1 MKRTEMDGRI
11 FDQDYIVREA
21 VDDVLSKVE
30 TREKLIESARD
41 LAEKR
46 KEDNQVSVIKNFET
60 LMVDFLHFYQPL
72 LEKIRRHE
80 GTLQESIT
88 DLKSHLSSTKS
99 MLQVTKTIEGDTTKA
114 EELDREISG
123 LERSIQSKTTTVDRI
138 KKLFEKTKRYQAEG
152 PAPEDDEERTVTHRH
167 R

>member
-1 MKRTEMDGRI
+1 MDGRI

-21 VDDVLSKVE
+21 VDDVLNKVE

-41 LAEKR
+41 MAEKR
-46 KEDNQVSVIKNFET
+46 KEDNHVTVIKNFEA

-72 LEKIRRHE
+72 LEKIKRHE
-80 GTLQESIT
+80 GTLQESIS

-99 MLQVTKTIEGDTTKA
+99 MLQVTKTIEGDTPKA

-123 LERSIQSKTTTVDRI
+123 LERSIQNKTTTADRI
-138 KKLFEKTKRYQAEG
+138 KKLFEKTKRYQSEG
-152 PAPEDDEERTVTHRH
+152 SASQTEEDKTLSHR
-167 R
+167 RR

>member
-1 MKRTEMDGRI
+1 MDGRSI

-30 TREKLIESARD
+30 TREKLIDSARD
-41 LAEKR
+41 MADKR
-46 KEDNQVSVIKNFET
+46 KEENHAAVIKNFEG

-72 LEKIRRHE
+72 FEKIRRYE
-80 GTLQESIT
+80 GTLQDSIT
-88 DLKSHLSSTKS
+88 ELKAHLSSTKS
-99 MLQVTKTIEGDTTKA
+99 MLQVTKTIEGDTPKA

-123 LERSIQSKTTTVDRI
+123 LERSIQTKSTTVDRI
-138 KKLFEKTKRYQAEG
+138 KKLFEKTKRYQADTSNSESD
-152 PAPEDDEERTVTHRH
+152 EDKISHRH

>member
-1 MKRTEMDGRI
+1 LKRIDMDGRI

-46 KEDNQVSVIKNFET
+46 KEENHVSVIKNFET
-60 LMVDFLHFYQPL
+60 LMVDFLHFYSPL

-80 GTLQESIT
+80 STLQESIT
-88 DLKSHLSSTKS
+88 ELKSNLSSTKS
-99 MLQVTKTIEGDTTKA
+99 MLQVTKTIEGDTTNA
-114 EELDREISG
+114 EELDREILG
-123 LERSIQSKTTTVDRI
+123 LERSIQSKATTVERI
-138 KKLFEKTKRYQAEG
+138 KKLFEKTKRYQVEG
-152 PAPEDDEERTVTHRH
+152 PVPEGDDERTLTHRH

>member
-1 MKRTEMDGRI
+1 MIQLDGRI

-46 KEDNQVSVIKNFET
+46 KEDNHVTVIKNFEA

-72 LEKIRRHE
+72 LEKIKRHE
-80 GTLQESIT
+80 GTLQESIS

-99 MLQVTKTIEGDTTKA
+99 MLQVTKTIEGDTPKA
-114 EELDREISG
+114 EELDREING
-123 LERSIQSKTTTVDRI
+123 LERSIQNKTTTADRI
-138 KKLFEKTKRYQAEG
+138 KKLFEKTKRYQSEG
-152 PAPEDDEERTVTHRH
+152 SASQGEEEKTRSLRH

>member
-1 MKRTEMDGRI
+1 MDGRI

-21 VDDVLSKVE
+21 VDDVLNKVE

-46 KEDNQVSVIKNFET
+46 KEDNHVSVIKNFEG

-72 LEKIRRHE
+72 LEKIRKHE

-88 DLKSHLSSTKS
+88 ELKSSLSSTKS
-99 MLQVTKTIEGDTTKA
+99 MLQVTKTIEGDTNKA
-114 EELDREISG
+114 EELDREITG
-123 LERSIQSKTTTVDRI
+123 LERTLQSKTTTVDRI
-138 KKLFEKTKRYQAEG
+138 KKLFEKTKRYQGEASVSEN
-152 PAPEDDEERTVTHRH
+152 EEERTHR
-167 R
+167 RR

>member
-1 MKRTEMDGRI
+1 MDGRSI

-21 VDDVLSKVE
+21 VDDVLGKVE

-41 LAEKR
+41 MADKR
-46 KEDNQVSVIKNFET
+46 KEENHAVVIKNFEG

-72 LEKIRRHE
+72 FEKIRRYE
-80 GTLQESIT
+80 GTLQDSIT
-88 DLKSHLSSTKS
+88 DLKAHLSSTKS
-99 MLQVTKTIEGDTTKA
+99 MLQVTKTIEGDTPKA

-123 LERSIQSKTTTVDRI
+123 LERSIQNKSTTVERI
-138 KKLFEKTKRYQAEG
+138 KKLFEKTKRYQNETSSASTESD
-152 PAPEDDEERTVTHRH
+152 EDKISHRH

>member
-1 MKRTEMDGRI
+1 MIQLDGRI

-21 VDDVLSKVE
+21 VDDVLNKVE

-41 LAEKR
+41 LAEKK
-46 KEDNQVSVIKNFET
+46 KEDNHVAVIKNFEA

-72 LEKIRRHE
+72 LEKIKRHE
-80 GTLQESIT
+80 GTLHESIS

-99 MLQVTKTIEGDTTKA
+99 MLQVTKTIEGDTPKA
-114 EELDREISG
+114 EELDREITG
-123 LERSIQSKTTTVDRI
+123 LERSIQNKTTTVERI
-138 KKLFEKTKRYQAEG
+138 KKLFEKTKRYQSEG
-152 PAPEDDEERTVTHRH
+152 STSQSEEEKTLSHRH

>member
-1 MKRTEMDGRI
+1 MDGRI

-21 VDDVLSKVE
+21 VDDVLNKVE

-41 LAEKR
+41 MAEKR
-46 KEDNQVSVIKNFET
+46 KEDNHVMVIKNFEA

-72 LEKIRRHE
+72 LEKIKRHE
-80 GTLQESIT
+80 STLQESIS

-99 MLQVTKTIEGDTTKA
+99 MLQVTKTIEGDTPKA

-123 LERSIQSKTTTVDRI
+123 LERNIQNKATTVDRI
-138 KKLFEKTKRYQAEG
+138 KKLFEKTKRYQSEG
-152 PAPEDDEERTVTHRH
+152 SASQSEESRTPSHRT

>member
-1 MKRTEMDGRI
+1 MDGRI

-46 KEDNQVSVIKNFET
+46 KEDNHASVIKNFET

-80 GTLQESIT
+80 GNLQESIT
-88 DLKSHLSSTKS
+88 ELKSHLSSTKS

-114 EELDREISG
+114 EELDREMAG
-123 LERSIQSKTTTVDRI
+123 LERSIQSKSTTVERI
-138 KKLFEKTKRYQAEG
+138 KKLFEKTKRYQIEGSSSEAE
-152 PAPEDDEERTVTHRH
+152 AERTITR
-167 R
+167 RNRS

>member
-1 MKRTEMDGRI
+1 MDGRI

-46 KEDNQVSVIKNFET
+46 KEDTHASVIKNFEA
-60 LMVDFLHFYQPL
+60 LMADFLHFYQPL

-80 GTLQESIT
+80 GTLQESISE
-88 DLKSHLSSTKS
+88 LKSHLSSTKS
-99 MLQVTKTIEGDTTKA
+99 MLQVTKTIEGDTSKA
-114 EELDREISG
+114 EELDREITG
-123 LERSIQSKTTTVDRI
+123 LERNIQSKTTTVERI
-138 KKLFEKTKRYQAEG
+138 KKLFEKTKRYQSEASASAG
-152 PAPEDDEERTVTHRH
+152 EEEKAAHPRH